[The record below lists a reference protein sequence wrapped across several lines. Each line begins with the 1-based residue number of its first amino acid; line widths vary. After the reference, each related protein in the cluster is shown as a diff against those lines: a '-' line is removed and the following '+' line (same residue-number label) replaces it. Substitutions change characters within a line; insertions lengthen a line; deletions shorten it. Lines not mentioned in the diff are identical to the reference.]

1 VAQKVGLR
9 RQEETM
15 RLKGSASVPEN
26 EGQEERAGGKAVG
39 EQQHESSLEGDGKGQ
54 VVMCLCE
61 GMRDFASEVEF
72 ALLWW

>member
-1 VAQKVGLR
+1 VAQKVRLR
-9 RQEETM
+9 RQEETCLRTRDRKSGQVG
-15 RLKGSASVPEN
+15 RLWVSSST
-26 EGQEERAGGKAVG
+26 KAAF
-39 EQQHESSLEGDGKGQ
+39 EGDGKGQ